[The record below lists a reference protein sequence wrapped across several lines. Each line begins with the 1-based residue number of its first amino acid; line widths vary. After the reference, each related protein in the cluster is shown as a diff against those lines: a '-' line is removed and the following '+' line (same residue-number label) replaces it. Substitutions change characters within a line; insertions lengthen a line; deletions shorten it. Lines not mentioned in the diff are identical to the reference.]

1 MFRIP
6 IKIIYEG
13 EWPED
18 ECLFDTAL
26 VDEAVV
32 RREGV
37 SIVTDMLV
45 LAPAHDIAAEYKVTT
60 EIQHYEAEGVKFWEP
75 MQELTSVAECTYHG
89 YKIINA
95 DEVCWKLWEHK
106 NA

>member
-6 IKIIYEG
+6 IKIIYQG
-13 EWPED
+13 EWPE
-18 ECLFDTAL
+18 EERLFNTAL
-26 VDEAVV
+26 ADEAVV

-37 SIVTDMLV
+37 SIVTDMLA

-60 EIQHYEAEGVKFWEP
+60 EIQHYEAEGVKFWE
-75 MQELTSVAECTYHG
+75 LCRSWVSVSECTVTV
-89 YKIINA
+89 ILNA
-95 DEVCWKLWEHK
+95 DEVCWKLWEQK